1 MEIERF
7 VTELAGIRLGGVFN
21 PYVDRCA
28 VSDRRE
34 APAIRRANLVAYMRA
49 AEGKVG
55 SIWFGRDLGYRGGRR
70 TGLALTDEHHLEAL
84 SLRYGGVQ
92 VAQATKG
99 PPVRE
104 RTAAVVWSVLR
115 RLLEAPFLWN
125 VFPLHPYE
133 PDDPMSNRCH
143 TIGERRVCA
152 PAVGA
157 LVEWLKPERL
167 VAIGK
172 DAYKALNELGYAC
185 HYVRHPSYGGQVEFI
200 RGIEELYGL
209 ASEEKPK
216 PAA

>member
-7 VTELAGIRLGGVFN
+7 VTELARIRLDGVFN
-21 PYVDRCA
+21 PYVDRCEI
-28 VSDRRE
+28 SDRRE
-34 APAIRRANLVAYMRA
+34 APAIRRANLAAYMRA
-49 AEGKVG
+49 AEGRVAA
-55 SIWFGRDLGYRGGRR
+55 IWFGRDLGYRGGRR

-99 PPVRE
+99 PPVSE

-115 RLLEAPFLWN
+115 RLLNAPFLWN

-143 TIGERRVCA
+143 TPAERRVCA
-152 PAVGA
+152 PVVRA
-157 LVEWLKPERL
+157 LVEWVRPGHL

-172 DAYKALNELGYAC
+172 DAHKALNELGYAC
-185 HYVRHPSYGGQVEFI
+185 HYVRHPSYGGQVEFV
-200 RGIEELYGL
+200 RGMEELYGFV
-209 ASEEKPK
+209 SDGKQK
-216 PAA
+216 MD